1 MHAKCFISVCIKS
14 AARNTCSF
22 YEGEFNVGRYSRK
35 YVNSSQLVLLLITS
49 SKDWLMNRHIVPT
62 CGSTVIVPV
71 IVPTCGSTMIVPT
84 CGSTVSFSRGVYLS
98 FSLHE
103 WYYYSY
109 WRTVVWKHFS
119 ETHHCTYYSLAYVD
133 AYRRRKS
140 EGGHA
145 RRKLQSVI
153 QILTL
158 LLL

>member
-35 YVNSSQLVLLLITS
+35 YVNSSQLVLLLFTS
-49 SKDWLMNRHIVPT
+49 SKDWLMNRH
-62 CGSTVIVPV
+62 

-153 QILTL
+153 QILTSL
-158 LLL
+158 LL

>member
-35 YVNSSQLVLLLITS
+35 YVNSSQLVLLLFTS

-62 CGSTVIVPV
+62 CGST
-71 IVPTCGSTMIVPT
+71 MMVPT

-119 ETHHCTYYSLAYVD
+119 ETHHCSYYSLAYVD